1 MDFKLEEVDDFD
13 EEELDTDEE
22 DNNDEID
29 DNEEFD
35 PLGFDDTAEEEDA
48 DKVAYEPDE
57 PDESD
62 ELDDEED
69 ESDEETSSL
78 VLEEPIE
85 IDLFNQQEENVP
97 AYTEAVRA
105 YYEDKNY
112 EHAIEK
118 FGEAIKNAKR
128 QTKGKQLLSNEIV
141 AKSMYWQAESYV
153 KTQDI
158 PKAIDTFESLVKTC
172 SEHYLTIA
180 AQRRAEILKA
190 KHS

>member
-22 DNNDEID
+22 DNNEEVTD
-29 DNEEFD
+29 DEFD
-35 PLGFDDTAEEEDA
+35 SQGFDDKTEEEDA

-57 PDESD
+57 PDEPY
-62 ELDDEED
+62 EGD
-69 ESDEETSSL
+69 ESDDETSSL
-78 VLEEPIE
+78 VLKEHIE
-85 IDLFNQQEENVP
+85 VDPFSQQEENIP
-97 AYTEAVRA
+97 AYTEAVIA
-105 YYEDKNY
+105 YYEKKNY

-118 FGEAIKNAKR
+118 FDEAIKNAKR
-128 QTKGKQLLSNEIV
+128 QSKGKQFLSNEIL

-158 PKAIDTFESLVKTC
+158 SKAIDTFESLVKTC

-180 AQRRAEILKA
+180 ARRRAETLKA

>member
-13 EEELDTDEE
+13 EEELDTDED
-22 DNNDEID
+22 DNNEEVID
-29 DNEEFD
+29 DEFD
-35 PLGFDDTAEEEDA
+35 SQGFDDKTEEKNA

-57 PDESD
+57 PDEPY
-62 ELDDEED
+62 DEED

-78 VLEEPIE
+78 VIREYIE
-85 IDLFNQQEENVP
+85 VDSFSQQEENIP
-97 AYTEAVRA
+97 AYTEAVIA

-118 FGEAIKNAKR
+118 FDEAIKNAKR
-128 QTKGKQLLSNEIV
+128 QTRGKPLLSNEIV

-158 PKAIDTFESLVKTC
+158 TKAIDTFESLVKTC

-180 AQRRAEILKA
+180 ARRRAEILKA

>member
-1 MDFKLEEVDDFD
+1 MNFKLEEIDDF
-13 EEELDTDEE
+13 EEEKLDTDED
-22 DNNDEID
+22 DNNEEVTD
-29 DNEEFD
+29 DDEFD
-35 PLGFDDTAEEEDA
+35 SQGFDDETEEENA

-57 PDESD
+57 PY
-62 ELDDEED
+62 DEED
-69 ESDEETSSL
+69 ESDDETSSL
-78 VLEEPIE
+78 ILKEHIE
-85 IDLFNQQEENVP
+85 VDPFSQQEENIP
-97 AYTEAVRA
+97 AYTEAVIA

-128 QTKGKQLLSNEIV
+128 QNRGKQLLSNEIV
-141 AKSMYWQAESYV
+141 AKSMYWQAEAYV

-180 AQRRAEILKA
+180 ARKRAEILKA

>member
-1 MDFKLEEVDDFD
+1 MDFKLEEVEDFD
-13 EEELDTDEE
+13 EEELDTDED
-22 DNNDEID
+22 DNNEEVTD
-29 DNEEFD
+29 DEEFD
-35 PLGFDDTAEEEDA
+35 SQGFDDKTAEENA

-57 PDESD
+57 PDEPY
-62 ELDDEED
+62 DEED

-78 VLEEPIE
+78 ILKEYIE
-85 IDLFNQQEENVP
+85 IDPFSQQEENIP
-97 AYTEAVRA
+97 AYTEAVIA

-128 QTKGKQLLSNEIV
+128 QTRGKQLLSNEIV

-158 PKAIDTFESLVKTC
+158 PKAIDIFESLVKTC

-180 AQRRAEILKA
+180 AQRRAELLKA